1 MVDPQ
6 TNQKAMIQQNLAKR
20 LSHTF
25 VNDNLLT
32 QALTHRSFGAHNN
45 ERLEF
50 LGDGALNF
58 IIANQ
63 LYQRFPK
70 LAEGDLS
77 RLRAQMVKE
86 ATLSELA
93 ISLDLGDALRLGEG
107 ELKSAGWRRP
117 SILADALE
125 AIIGAIYLD
134 GGFVAAEAFVLGLYA
149 GKLDTIDPKVID
161 KDPKSLLQELLQ
173 SRKIAVPE
181 YTVTLTSGEAHAQ
194 QFVVECFIDKHNIRT
209 IGEGSSRRLAEQQAA
224 QLALLEFKKI
234 HIGKIKK

>member
-1 MVDPQ
+1 
-6 TNQKAMIQQNLAKR
+6 MIQQELAKR
-20 LSHTF
+20 LSHRF
-25 VNDNLLT
+25 NNADLLT
-32 QALTHRSFGAHNN
+32 QALTHRSHGAHNN

-77 RLRAQMVKE
+77 RLRAQLVKE

-93 ISLDLGDALRLGEG
+93 TSLHVGDALRLGEG

-134 GGFVAAEAFVLGLYA
+134 DGFAAAEAFVLELYA

-161 KDPKSLLQELLQ
+161 KDPKSQLQELLQ

-194 QFVVECFIDKHNIRT
+194 KFVVECFVAKHNIRT
-209 IGEGSSRRLAEQQAA
+209 VGEGTSRRLAEQQAA

-234 HIGKIKK
+234 HTGKTKK

>member
-1 MVDPQ
+1 MMQ
-6 TNQKAMIQQNLAKR
+6 QELARRLTYSFTNIQL
-20 LSHTF
+20 LS
-25 VNDNLLT
+25 
-32 QALTHRSFGAHNN
+32 QALTHRSYGAHNN

-77 RLRAQMVKE
+77 RLRAQLVKE
-86 ATLSELA
+86 ATLCEIA
-93 ISLDLGDALRLGEG
+93 TSLNLGDALKLGEG

-134 GGFVAAEAFVLGLYA
+134 GGFEAAEAFVLDLYA
-149 GKLDTIDPKVID
+149 SKLDTIDPKVID

-181 YTVTLTSGEAHAQ
+181 YSVTHTSGEAHAQ
-194 QFVVECFIDKHNIRT
+194 KFVVECVIHKHNIRT
-209 IGEGSSRRLAEQQAA
+209 TGEGSSRRLAEQQAA

-234 HIGKIKK
+234 QIGKTKK

>member
-1 MVDPQ
+1 
-6 TNQKAMIQQNLAKR
+6 MIQQELTRR
-20 LSHTF
+20 LPHTF
-25 VNDNLLT
+25 TNVNLLT

-77 RLRAQMVKE
+77 RLRAQLVKE

-93 ISLDLGDALRLGEG
+93 ASLNLGDALKLGEG

-125 AIIGAIYLD
+125 AIIGAVYLD
-134 GGFVAAEAFVLGLYA
+134 GGFHAAEAFVLALYTA
-149 GKLDTIDPKVID
+149 KLDTIDPKVID

-181 YTVTLTSGEAHAQ
+181 YTVMLTSGEAHAQ
-194 QFVVECFIDKHNIRT
+194 QFVVECVIQKHDIRT
-209 IGEGSSRRLAEQQAA
+209 VGEGSSRRLAEQQAA
-224 QLALLEFKKI
+224 QLALLEIKKI
-234 HIGKIKK
+234 YIGKIKK

>member
-1 MVDPQ
+1 M
-6 TNQKAMIQQNLAKR
+6 MQQDLSKR
-20 LSHTF
+20 LSYSF
-25 VNDNLLT
+25 VNATLLT
-32 QALTHRSFGAHNN
+32 QALTHRSYGAQNN

-70 LAEGDLS
+70 IAEGDLS

-86 ATLSELA
+86 STLSDIALT
-93 ISLDLGDALRLGEG
+93 LNLGDALKMGEG

-125 AIIGAIYLD
+125 AIIGAVYLD
-134 GGFVAAEAFVLGLYA
+134 GGFAAAETFVLGLYA
-149 GKLDTIDPKVID
+149 AKLDTIDPKVID

-173 SRKIAVPE
+173 SRKVAVPE
-181 YTVTLTSGEAHAQ
+181 YTVTDTSGEAHAQ
-194 QFVVECFIDKHNIRT
+194 MFVVECFVEKHNIRT
-209 IGEGSSRRLAEQQAA
+209 VGEGSSRRIAEQQAA
-224 QLALLEFKKI
+224 QLALLELKKVR
-234 HIGKIKK
+234 IGKN